1 MISYGDDGGVEGDN
15 KGGGMLNS
23 EMLGFL
29 LMYRWM
35 VVELLLH
42 RLTDKLEST
51 THLNMIDDG
60 DGNRGTQIKGATPGD
75 SG

>member
-1 MISYGDDGGVEGDN
+1 
-15 KGGGMLNS
+15 
-23 EMLGFL
+23 
-29 LMYRWM
+29 MYRWM
-35 VVELLLH
+35 VVELLFH

-51 THLNMIDDG
+51 KHLNMIDDG

>member
-29 LMYRWM
+29 LM
-35 VVELLLH
+35 
-42 RLTDKLEST
+42 
-51 THLNMIDDG
+51 DDA
-60 DGNRGTQIKGATPGD
+60 DGWL
-75 SG
+75 